1 MKTSNDE
8 RPEDLG
14 RELGIVL
21 PPGMRIV
28 GVHREAGIDAL
39 VAVKVEIG
47 TDEARAFLNASPVK
61 APTMRPGTRGF
72 LGPNH
77 DWWDP
82 SGAPDLRTGQ
92 AQLAAGRVL
101 NIGISERGATTVL
114 YLVAHGT

>member
-1 MKTSNDE
+1 MKKDSAESPDK
-8 RPEDLG
+8 LG
-14 RELGIVL
+14 GELGVVL
-21 PPGMRIV
+21 PPGVRIA

-39 VAVKVEIG
+39 VAVKIELG
-47 TDEARAFLNASPVK
+47 ADEARAFLEASPVK
-61 APTMRPGTRGF
+61 AEAMRPGTRGF

-82 SGAPDLRTGQ
+82 SQAPGLRTGQ

-101 NIGISERGATTVL
+101 NIGVSERGATTVL

>member
-1 MKTSNDE
+1 MKADNTE
-8 RPEDLG
+8 RPDDLG
-14 RELGIVL
+14 RELGVVL
-21 PPGMRIV
+21 PAGARIA

-39 VAVKVEIG
+39 VAVKVELG
-47 TDEARAFLNASPVK
+47 TEEARAFLKTSPVK
-61 APTMRPGTRGF
+61 AEAMRSGTRGF

-82 SGAPDLRTGQ
+82 SHAAGLRTGQ

-101 NIGISERGATTVL
+101 NIGVSERGATTIL